1 MFDGGMICG
10 IKDLTGCPDM
20 KLTIL
25 GTGTSTPSLK
35 RGSSSYLLTTKRQRI
50 LIDIGPAIVRR
61 LLECGYSVLDIDVIV
76 VTHFH
81 VDHTADLSTF
91 LFACN
96 YGVEARTTPLTIVG
110 GPGIHKF
117 YSGLKKI
124 YRWIEPKSY
133 ELSIVGMK
141 RDALQLDGITVE
153 AYPVRHNRES
163 IGIRISEK
171 KTVAFTGDTAYSKNL
186 VKLAAGADLLVTEC
200 SFPHRTM
207 KGHMNLETL
216 DSVVREAKPKRVI
229 LTHLDPEW
237 EDFKGVLH
245 SPYLLGEDGMTISL

>member
-1 MFDGGMICG
+1 
-10 IKDLTGCPDM
+10 M

-35 RGSSSYLLTTKRQRI
+35 RGSSSYLLAARKQKI
-50 LIDIGPAIVRR
+50 LIDAGPAVARR
-61 LLECGYSVLDIDVIV
+61 LLECGYSVLDIDTIII
-76 VTHFH
+76 THFH
-81 VDHTADLSTF
+81 VDHTADLPTF

-96 YGVEARTTPLTIVG
+96 YGTEARTRPLTIIG
-110 GPGIHKF
+110 GPGIHRF
-117 YSGLKKI
+117 YGGFLKI
-124 YRWIEPKSY
+124 YRWIAPKSY
-133 ELSIVGMK
+133 ELSIVSMK
-141 RDALQLDGITVE
+141 RGTLQLDGITVE
-153 AYPVRHNRES
+153 AYPVNHNRES
-163 IGIRISEK
+163 IGVRVKEK
-171 KTVAFTGDTAYSKNL
+171 KIVAFTGDTTYSKNL
-186 VKLAAGADLLVTEC
+186 VKLATGADLLVAEC

-216 DSVVREAKPKRVI
+216 EKLTGEAKPKRVI

>member
-1 MFDGGMICG
+1 
-10 IKDLTGCPDM
+10 M

-35 RGSSSYLLTTKRQRI
+35 RGSPSYLLTTRKQKI
-50 LIDIGPAIVRR
+50 LVDIGPAVVRR
-61 LLECGYSVLDIDVIV
+61 LLECGYSVSDIDVIV

-96 YGVEARTTPLTIVG
+96 YGEEARTRPLTIIG
-110 GPGIHKF
+110 GPGIRGF

-124 YRWIEPKSY
+124 YRWIVPKSY
-133 ELSIVGMK
+133 ELSIISMK
-141 RDALQLDGITVE
+141 RGMLQLDDITVE
-153 AYPVRHNRES
+153 AYPVKHNRES
-163 IGIRISEK
+163 IGVRISEK
-171 KTVAFTGDTAYSKNL
+171 KTVAFTGDAAYSKDL
-186 VKLAAGADLLVTEC
+186 VKLAAGADLLVAEC
-200 SFPHRTM
+200 SFPFRTV
-207 KGHMNLETL
+207 KGHLNLDAL

-237 EDFKGVLH
+237 DGYKGVLH
-245 SPYLLGEDGMTISL
+245 SPYLLGEDGMTINL